1 MIVLYILIALVAL
14 SALYV
19 FLLRPRT
26 EHKTSVE
33 PLKVDY
39 AHRGLHGDFAVE
51 NTMQAFYAAERE
63 GYGIELDVRLSSDNK
78 VVVFHDD
85 TLQRLCDRT
94 ERVDSKTASELSW
107 VDIKGTYEKIPLFED
122 VLATI
127 DPTTPLCI
135 ELKGNDTRL
144 CVELAKL
151 MDKEDRYYSVKSFNP
166 MLISWYRKNRPR
178 VVRGV
183 LVSNFLAK
191 GHKGNIFTRFIAT
204 TMILNCIAQPDY
216 VSYDCRHPKLLP
228 LMICK
233 KLYNVLTFTW
243 TVNTPELYGEAK
255 ARGDVPVFEGF
266 EPTRY

>member
-1 MIVLYILIALVAL
+1 
-14 SALYV
+14 
-19 FLLRPRT
+19 
-26 EHKTSVE
+26 
-33 PLKVDY
+33 
-39 AHRGLHGDFAVE
+39 
-51 NTMQAFYAAERE
+51 MQAFYAAERE
-63 GYGIELDVRLSSDNK
+63 GYGIELDVRLSKDNQ

-85 TLQRLCDRT
+85 TLQRLCDRP

-144 CVELAKL
+144 CAEVAKL
-151 MDKEDRYYSVKSFNP
+151 LDKEDRYYSVKFFNP
-166 MLISWYRKNRPR
+166 MLINWFRINRPR

-191 GHKGNIFTRFIAT
+191 GHKGNIFTRFLAT
-204 TMILNCIAQPDY
+204 TMVLNCIAQPDY
-216 VSYDCRHPKLLP
+216 ISYDCKHPKLLP
-228 LMICK
+228 LVICK
-233 KLYNVLTFTW
+233 KLYNVMTLTW

-255 ARGDVPVFEGF
+255 AKGDIPVFEGF
-266 EPTRY
+266 EPKRY

>member
-1 MIVLYILIALVAL
+1 
-14 SALYV
+14 
-19 FLLRPRT
+19 
-26 EHKTSVE
+26 
-33 PLKVDY
+33 VDY

-63 GYGIELDVRLSSDNK
+63 GYGIELDVRLSKDNQ

-85 TLQRLCDRT
+85 TLQRMCDRT

-107 VDIKGTYEKIPLFED
+107 MEIKGTYEKIPLFED
-122 VLATI
+122 VLAGI

-144 CVELAKL
+144 CVELMKL
-151 MDKEDRYYSVKSFNP
+151 LDKEDRFYSVKSFNP
-166 MLISWYRKNRPR
+166 MLINWFRINRPR

-191 GHKGNIFTRFIAT
+191 GHKGNIFTRFLAT
-204 TMILNCIAQPDY
+204 TMILNCVAKPDY
-216 VSYDCRHPKLLP
+216 ISYDCKHPKLLP
-228 LMICK
+228 LVICK
-233 KLYNVLTFTW
+233 KLYNVMTFTW

-255 ARGDVPVFEGF
+255 AKGDIPVFEKF
-266 EPTRY
+266 EPKRY

>member
-1 MIVLYILIALVAL
+1 MIAVYIIIALIAL

-19 FLLRPRT
+19 FLLRPRN

-63 GYGIELDVRLSSDNK
+63 GYGIELDVRLSKDNQ

-85 TLQRLCDRT
+85 TLQRMCDRP

-107 VDIKGTYEKIPLFED
+107 MEIKGTYERIPLFED
-122 VLATI
+122 VLAGI
-127 DPTTPLCI
+127 DPTTPICI

-144 CVELAKL
+144 CVELMKL
-151 MDKEDRYYSVKSFNP
+151 LDKEDRYYSVKSFNP
-166 MLISWYRKNRPR
+166 MLINWFRVNRPR
-178 VVRGV
+178 IVRGV

-191 GHKGNIFTRFIAT
+191 GHKGNIFTRLLAT
-204 TMILNCIAQPDY
+204 TMILNCLAQPDY
-216 VSYDCRHPKLLP
+216 ISYDCKHPKLLP
-228 LMICK
+228 LVICK
-233 KLYNVLTFTW
+233 KLYGAMTFTW
-243 TVNTPELYGEAK
+243 TVNTPEKYGEAK
-255 ARGDVPVFEGF
+255 ANGDVVVFEGF
-266 EPTRY
+266 EPKRY

>member
-1 MIVLYILIALVAL
+1 MIVVYILIALVAL
-14 SALYV
+14 AALYI

-51 NTMQAFYAAERE
+51 NTMQAFRAADRE

-85 TLQRLCDRT
+85 TLMRLCDRP

-122 VLATI
+122 VLAAI
-127 DPTTPLCI
+127 DPSTPLCI
-135 ELKGNDTRL
+135 ELKGSDTRL
-144 CVELAKL
+144 CVELSKL
-151 MDKEDRYYSVKSFNP
+151 LDNYDGYYSVKSFNP

-204 TMILNCIAQPDY
+204 TMVLNCIAKPDY
-216 VSYDCRHPKLLP
+216 ISYDCKHPKLLP
-228 LMICK
+228 LVICK

-243 TVNTPELYGEAK
+243 TVNTPEKYGEAK
-255 ARGDVPVFEGF
+255 ARGDIAVFEGF
-266 EPTRY
+266 EPKRY